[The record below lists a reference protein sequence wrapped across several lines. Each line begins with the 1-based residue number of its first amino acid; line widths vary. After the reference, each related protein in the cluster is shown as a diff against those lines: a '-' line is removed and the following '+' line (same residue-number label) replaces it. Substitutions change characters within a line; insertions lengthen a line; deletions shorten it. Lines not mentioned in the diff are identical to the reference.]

1 MSSGHA
7 GEYTQSAAAGQVW
20 MGPDATCDKI
30 RDMAGDP
37 ATLPVARRHVVRR
50 LYDWTV
56 GWAERP
62 GGTWALFLIAVAESS
77 MFPVPPD
84 VLLIA
89 LCVGLPRASF
99 RFALVCSLGS
109 VLGGVLGWTIGR
121 AAWQLV
127 RGFFIP
133 WIFSQ
138 AAFDNVQQLYQ
149 GNAFLAILTAA
160 FTPIP
165 YKVFTVTAGVLDVSL
180 ATLVAASVLGRS
192 ARFFLVGA
200 VIYLFGARVRAL
212 IDRYFDLFT
221 WGLLALGVAGFLAV
235 RYLR

>member
-1 MSSGHA
+1 
-7 GEYTQSAAAGQVW
+7 
-20 MGPDATCDKI
+20 MG
-30 RDMAGDP
+30 RMAGDS
-37 ATLPVARRHVVRR
+37 ATLPVARRHAVRR

-77 MFPVPPD
+77 VFPIPPD

-89 LCVGLPRASF
+89 LCVGAPRAAF
-99 RFALVCSLGS
+99 RFALVCSAGS
-109 VLGGVLGWTIGR
+109 VLGGVLGWTIGYG
-121 AAWQLV
+121 AWHLV
-127 RGFFIP
+127 KGLFIP
-133 WIFSQ
+133 WIFTQ
-138 AAFDNVQQLYQ
+138 ATFDQVRALYQ

-165 YKVFTVTAGVLDVSL
+165 YKVFTVAAGVLDVGL
-180 ATLVAASVLGRS
+180 ATLVAASIVGRS
-192 ARFFLVGA
+192 GRFFLIAA
-200 VIYLFGARVRAL
+200 VIYFFGARVRAL

-221 WGLLALGVAGFLAV
+221 WGLLALGIAGFLAV